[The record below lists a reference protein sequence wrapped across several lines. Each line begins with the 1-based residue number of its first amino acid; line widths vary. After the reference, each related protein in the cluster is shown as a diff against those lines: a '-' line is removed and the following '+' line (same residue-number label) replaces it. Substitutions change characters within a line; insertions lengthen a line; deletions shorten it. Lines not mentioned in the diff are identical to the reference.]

1 MDTVAKKELT
11 KFSMLAVGISAVVV
25 TAAILAYHHLVIKK
39 EDDEAKYEKSKA

>member
-25 TAAILAYHHLVIKK
+25 TAALLAYHHLVIKD
-39 EDDEAKYEKSKA
+39 EDEAKDEKSKS